1 MLNGKYSND
10 YLFNGAETGEAPFE
24 IQNDAISGTRVLTFR
39 GWKVDVPDNNETYL
53 DPDGNQVTE
62 NGKTL
67 TNADVYQKLQDM
79 SNEALWVDIG
89 MGFQVDAGGK
99 VVENTAYNS
108 ALSGLDIMDFGVDKD
123 GDPKNA
129 VSIMLR
135 IADVFSGYVPAEG
148 TTAGHWGAAGDHE
161 DSNRLVGKLQ
171 DSHEKLV
178 DKWAELSGKVT
189 YLNSNQTRL
198 NETFENLDVERGS
211 IEDIDTADAIMQL
224 VWAQTTYNA
233 ALQVGANVI
242 PQSLMDYL
250 Q

>member
-1 MLNGKYSND
+1 M
-10 YLFNGAETGEAPFE
+10 
-24 IQNDAISGTRVLTFR
+24 
-39 GWKVDVPDNNETYL
+39 
-53 DPDGNQVTE
+53 
-62 NGKTL
+62 
-67 TNADVYQKLQDM
+67 
-79 SNEALWVDIG
+79 
-89 MGFQVDAGGK
+89 
-99 VVENTAYNS
+99 
-108 ALSGLDIMDFGVDKD
+108 
-123 GDPKNA
+123 
-129 VSIMLR
+129 
-135 IADVFSGYVPAEG
+135 
-148 TTAGHWGAAGDHE
+148 
-161 DSNRLVGKLQ
+161 GKLQ